1 MNKEE
6 VMLSNIKITDD
17 LLNRIY
23 EYSYGS
29 WISILHYNWW
39 GDELFFDRL
48 LSQEEE
54 NELFLA
60 VLKRLLDEGLIV
72 LYPPSDLVKKD
83 EFVSTRMD
91 IDGYRIW
98 DISSNEAIEY
108 IRKHMPL
115 DPDYS
120 DDDTIPYWFGNY
132 CPRIGWVDK
141 DTGKI
146 EMGW

>member
-1 MNKEE
+1 
-6 VMLSNIKITDD
+6 MLSNIKITDD

-54 NELFLA
+54 NELFFII
-60 VLKRLLDEGLIV
+60 LKALLDEGFAFLF
-72 LYPPSDLVKKD
+72 PPE
-83 EFVSTRMD
+83 EFYKEKIEDYITP
-91 IDGYRIW
+91 IQIKQNFRIW

>member
-1 MNKEE
+1 MNNFTDKQKEI
-6 VMLSNIKITDD
+6 IK
-17 LLNRIY
+17 RISHNVYKDAYGCWIGIVYHSDY
-23 EYSYGS
+23 E
-29 WISILHYNWW
+29 
-39 GDELFFDRL
+39 DFDWL
-48 LSQEEE
+48 EE

-91 IDGYRIW
+91 IDGYGIW

>member
-91 IDGYRIW
+91 IDGYGIW

>member
-1 MNKEE
+1 
-6 VMLSNIKITDD
+6 MLSNIKITDD

>member
-1 MNKEE
+1 
-6 VMLSNIKITDD
+6 MLSNIKITDD

-91 IDGYRIW
+91 IDGYGIW